1 MLVKNAGGL
10 SLLMFPVCK
19 EKKSKGSSDLLF
31 QGDLSTSLRPGLQKW
46 VSAGLFWAY
55 KSPGNFNEIFRVF
68 QWHSLKWGLNT
79 WLPSGCDFFCKAAD
93 FIGLI
98 FT

>member
-46 VSAGLFWAY
+46 VSAGL
-55 KSPGNFNEIFRVF
+55 
-68 QWHSLKWGLNT
+68 L
-79 WLPSGCDFFCKAAD
+79 
-93 FIGLI
+93 
-98 FT
+98 